1 LDLSYNQITTLKFVP
16 NLASLGSLNVSHN
29 KIAKIDVK
37 KKVQFLESL
46 EIGNN
51 LISSIKEIGEFFP
64 FLVKLDI
71 SFNENLD
78 TLSTLVLEKMFSL
91 REINFAGNY
100 FSNKQLEEEVL
111 KECPYLEIIN
121 DKQVNEIGF
130 KERQEMEEIRNQ
142 GGAVSVTGSEWT
154 DISTTSDDVDFD
166 GLKKNIEL
174 RAAEARRND
183 NLFHD

>member
-1 LDLSYNQITTLKFVP
+1 
-16 NLASLGSLNVSHN
+16 
-29 KIAKIDVK
+29 
-37 KKVQFLESL
+37 
-46 EIGNN
+46 
-51 LISSIKEIGEFFP
+51 
-64 FLVKLDI
+64 
-71 SFNENLD
+71 
-78 TLSTLVLEKMFSL
+78 MFSL